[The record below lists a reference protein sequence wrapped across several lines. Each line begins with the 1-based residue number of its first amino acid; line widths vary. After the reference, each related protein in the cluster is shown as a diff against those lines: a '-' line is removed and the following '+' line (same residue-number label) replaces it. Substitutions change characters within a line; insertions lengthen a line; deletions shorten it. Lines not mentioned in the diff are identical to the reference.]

1 MQKFKINGLFYFLA
15 LTFYSLGW
23 ESMLGVFGG
32 VGCCQYTIWSDIIT
46 WKKGKRKVK
55 VQGHVLTVGLSV

>member
-1 MQKFKINGLFYFLA
+1 MDYFTFGTNLLF
-15 LTFYSLGW
+15 TRLGVDV
-23 ESMLGVFGG
+23 EVFGG